1 MLATLK
7 TGRFARVRESIFI
20 KIILVFLLAAL
31 ATIEVMHVFQHDF
44 INSEALRQQRMRT
57 LSEYGRLTV
66 DSLGTAPS
74 AEKIKDL
81 DHRLHSQL
89 RMEGPDTHIA
99 TNPNVITFDR
109 VNKEG
114 ILRFSEAGV
123 DIRRIDEY
131 LAVET
136 KRGDI
141 RYLFLLP
148 SESAIDQ
155 HSSIFLIPVAALL
168 IILLLCYFAVRWILS
183 PLKEIERGVLEVGSG
198 NLEVRVEQRGS
209 DELGRLAR
217 SFNHMTNRVRKM
229 LRSKEQLLLDVSHEF
244 RSPLTRIKVAMELT
258 TPEARNSVLRA
269 VKDLDTMV
277 AELLESARLDDAQG
291 RLKLERV
298 DLANELRE
306 LIAYYQTHKPGVRAL
321 FSESIQIFCL
331 VDTARIQTALRNILE
346 NALKYSALSSNP
358 VEIGVRF
365 KEHSVI
371 VSINDFGEGI
381 PQDDVAQIFEP
392 FYRVDRSRAKATG
405 GYGLG
410 LALSQKIVIAHQG
423 TLTVESEPGHGSTF
437 LMELPKALE

>member
-1 MLATLK
+1 MSAMLK
-7 TGRFARVRESIFI
+7 TGRFSRVRESIFL

-66 DSLGTAPS
+66 DALGASPS
-74 AEKIKDL
+74 QEKIEDL
-81 DHRLHSQL
+81 DRRLHSQL
-89 RMEGPDTHIA
+89 RMEGPNLSIA
-99 TNPNVITFDR
+99 TNPNVATFAR
-109 VNKEG
+109 VNEEG

-123 DIRRIDEY
+123 EIRRIDEY
-131 LAVET
+131 LALET

-155 HSSIFLIPVAALL
+155 HSSVFLIPVIALL
-168 IILLLCYFAVRWILS
+168 IILLLCYFTVRWILS

-198 NLEVRVEQRGS
+198 NLEVRVEQRGT

-277 AELLESARLDDAQG
+277 TELLESARLDDAQG

-298 DLANELRE
+298 DLAGELRE
-306 LIAYYQTHKPGVRAL
+306 LVACYESHKPGVRAL
-321 FSESIQIFCL
+321 FSESVHIFCL
-331 VDTARIQTALRNILE
+331 VDTTRIQTALRNILE
-346 NALKYSALSSNP
+346 NALKYSAQSHKP
-358 VEIGVRF
+358 VEVGMFI
-365 KEHSVI
+365 KEQTVI
-371 VSINDFGEGI
+371 VSIRDFGEGI
-381 PQDDVAQIFEP
+381 PHDDVAQIFEP

-410 LALSQKIVIAHQG
+410 LALAQKIVTAHQG

-437 LMELPKALE
+437 LLELPKALE